1 MTKINSKDGSIV
13 EVGALLGS
21 VSENGS
27 TMKKAEK
34 IEKIKPTIEKDNVI
48 KLETQNDE
56 EETQIFE
63 EKIEV
68 EDVDEA
74 PLVLTKEIEE

>member
-1 MTKINSKDGSIV
+1 
-13 EVGALLGS
+13 
-21 VSENGS
+21 
-27 TMKKAEK
+27 MKKAEK

-74 PLVLTKEIEE
+74 PLVLTKEIEEEPLKME